1 MITYE
6 KATSNDIDQIYQ
18 LCRQLI
24 DDYENVDSID
34 YDRVLKWVRRKIEG
48 SIDEYTVVYAAD
60 KKVGYYHFYQ
70 NEDGVY
76 ELDDLYIFPEYQNQ
90 GIGSSVIQ
98 KCCTSVNA
106 PVMLYVFINNKNAV
120 SLYQRLGF
128 EIMQTV
134 NGSRY
139 IMQHTHCVIH
149 LNSKKQA

>member
-6 KATSNDIDQIYQ
+6 KATSNDIERIYQ

-24 DDYENVDSID
+24 DDYENLDVID
-34 YDRVLKWVRRKIEG
+34 YDKVLKWVRRKIES

-106 PVMLYVFINNKNAV
+106 PVILYVFIKNERAI
-120 SLYQRLGF
+120 SLYRRLGF
-128 EIMQTV
+128 KITQTV

-139 IMQHTHCVIH
+139 IMQHTPT
-149 LNSKKQA
+149 L